1 MKLKVFKLCFTVIEN
16 KIHLDLYLIRFPKIN
31 IQSCYLFEENWT
43 ITAIKKRNPV
53 NIIFQFSKEA
63 HTFGSSKYHSEIFP
77 NFSLPTV
84 LV

>member
-43 ITAIKKRNPV
+43 ITAIKK
-53 NIIFQFSKEA
+53 KE
-63 HTFGSSKYHSEIFP
+63 I
-77 NFSLPTV
+77 L
-84 LV
+84 LI